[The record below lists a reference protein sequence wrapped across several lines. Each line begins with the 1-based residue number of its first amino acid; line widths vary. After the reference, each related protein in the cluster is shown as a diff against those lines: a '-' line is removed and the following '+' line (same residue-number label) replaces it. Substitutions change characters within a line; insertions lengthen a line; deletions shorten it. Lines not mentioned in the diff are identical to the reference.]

1 LQGLSHRRLTAVPAC
16 AAFIRSARRRP
27 VESAGF
33 HRCLCNRRA
42 VLIRGYRRSSRNGA
56 GPDMP
61 LLFVQACGTA
71 AVRRRIQVRVSED
84 CRNEEKDM
92 STLIDRLAT
101 HWRDAANLILGL
113 WLAISP
119 WALSYAMEAIP
130 TCNALIVGVIIAVA
144 AAAAL
149 VAFHKWEEWVNVV
162 LAVWLIASPFAL
174 EFASHTTVLWNHI
187 IVGVLVGILALW
199 TALTTPE
206 EGITAG
212 S

>member
-1 LQGLSHRRLTAVPAC
+1 LQRLFCRWLTAFPASG
-16 AAFIRSARRRP
+16 ASIRSARRRP
-27 VESAGF
+27 VASAGF
-33 HRCLCNRRA
+33 HRYLCNRRA
-42 VLIRGYRRSSRNGA
+42 APIRGCQRSSRNGA

-61 LLFVQACGTA
+61 FPLSKPAELQRSA
-71 AVRRRIQVRVSED
+71 AGFKSGFSED

-92 STLIDRLAT
+92 KTLTDWLAT

-130 TCNALIVGVIIAVA
+130 TWNALIVGVIIVVA

-149 VAFHKWEEWVNVV
+149 FAFHKWEEWVNVV

-174 EFASHTTVLWNHI
+174 EFASHTTVLWNYI

-206 EGITAG
+206 AGITAG

>member
-1 LQGLSHRRLTAVPAC
+1 LQRLFCWRLTAVPAY
-16 AAFIRSARRRP
+16 AASIRSVRRRP
-27 VESAGF
+27 VASAGF
-33 HRCLCNRRA
+33 HRYLCNCGA
-42 VLIRGYRRSSRNGA
+42 APIRGRQHSSGNGA

-61 LLFVQACGTA
+61 LLLSKPAELQRSA
-71 AVRRRIQVRVSED
+71 AGFKSGSVR
-84 CRNEEKDM
+84 
-92 STLIDRLAT
+92 TLIDRLAT

-119 WALSYAMEAIP
+119 WALSYTMEAIP
-130 TCNALIVGVIIAVA
+130 TWNALIVGVIIAVA

-149 VAFHKWEEWVNVV
+149 FAFHKWEEWVNVA
-162 LAVWLIASPFAL
+162 LAVWLIVSPFAL
-174 EFASHTTVLWNHI
+174 EFASHTTVLWNCI

-206 EGITAG
+206 AGITAG